1 LARRRHRVQVIRPAS
16 HDKTATIYSTAMHI
30 IATLIFFAQFQN
42 TKINFLQ
49 NVMFI
54 SIVFIL

>member
-1 LARRRHRVQVIRPAS
+1 LARRRHRAQVIRPAS
-16 HDKTATIYSTAMHI
+16 HDKTATIYSTAMGI
-30 IATLIFFAQFQN
+30 IATLIFFRSISN
-42 TKINFLQ
+42 TRINFLE